1 MNFIMQ
7 ATTEN
12 VLSKFKAILIISKY
26 CLKYHRYFLAVL
38 QKLFKY
44 TQIPREPIYMQ
55 KLPWSPLTKQRCH
68 NYRML

>member
-1 MNFIMQ
+1 MQ

-12 VLSKFKAILIISKY
+12 VHSKSKVIFIISKY
-26 CLKYHRYFLAVL
+26 CLKYHHFFLAVL

-44 TQIPREPIYMQ
+44 IQILREPIYMQ
-55 KLPWSPLTKQRCH
+55 KLPWPPLTKQRCH